1 MEIFTQIAKDYGLFV
16 ALVAYILWFFDRLL
30 KNNKEEMRVFR
41 AENVAREARYI
52 SVIDKLSDSFVD
64 LTTEVAAIKVMMEHD
79 RGAGRRVSK

>member
-1 MEIFTQIAKDYGLFV
+1 MQIAKQYGLFA
-16 ALVAYILWFFDRLL
+16 ALVVYILWFFDRLL
-30 KNNKEEMRVFR
+30 KSNKEEMRVFR

-79 RGAGRRVSK
+79 RGQRRVNK